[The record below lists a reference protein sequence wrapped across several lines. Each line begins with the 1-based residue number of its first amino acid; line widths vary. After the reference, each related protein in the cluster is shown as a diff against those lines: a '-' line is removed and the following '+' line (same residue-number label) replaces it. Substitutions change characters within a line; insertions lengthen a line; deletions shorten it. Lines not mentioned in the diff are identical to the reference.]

1 MFPVSSGLFFSKSYF
16 MHMLRQWQN
25 LALSVCKVY
34 REKKRMHLLDPKAE
48 PHTGGMTFLGR
59 GRAKSSP
66 QLPWS
71 LAHAALARLSE
82 EAAGRALSWGED
94 SLLWSKRG
102 QIQPPL
108 WQSAMHLSDHPATE
122 SWNRG
127 RSVKINR
134 VWGGNFQVFLHLLV
148 EFLIMLLEL
157 NYNSMSIWYLYYK
170 LCQGYFKMRR

>member
-1 MFPVSSGLFFSKSYF
+1 
-16 MHMLRQWQN
+16 MLTQWQN
-25 LALSVCKVY
+25 LALSVRKVY
-34 REKKRMHLLDPKAE
+34 REKKRIHLLDPKAE

-71 LAHAALARLSE
+71 LAHAALAQLSE

-108 WQSAMHLSDHPATE
+108 WQAAMHFSDHPATE
-122 SWNRG
+122 S
-127 RSVKINR
+127 
-134 VWGGNFQVFLHLLV
+134 
-148 EFLIMLLEL
+148 
-157 NYNSMSIWYLYYK
+157 
-170 LCQGYFKMRR
+170 